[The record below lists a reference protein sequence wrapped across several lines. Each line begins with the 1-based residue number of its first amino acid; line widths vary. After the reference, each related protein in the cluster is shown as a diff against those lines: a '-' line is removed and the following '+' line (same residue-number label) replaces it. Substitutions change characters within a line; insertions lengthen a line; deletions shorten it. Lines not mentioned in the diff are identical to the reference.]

1 MKGKKPL
8 SLVAI
13 LVLFCL
19 PSLHPGDLEDTKSNG
34 LWKSSSMSEST
45 KSGVS
50 FGFPDGDFQFY
61 HMACTFQKQELKPF
75 TLTKVTINGEEV
87 RDFSISGIDDQT
99 VLLRGNQRRYPQ
111 YNRKVLAGKDLSV
124 KVRCAWQP
132 GKSYSLVL
140 SGKDEKGKTVIR
152 KIRGTPA
159 RRFGYWNPAWKYY
172 ATLIVR
178 EIAGF
183 RRTQEPVHLKLALY
197 TDRLTEPRREIRVV
211 EFDPD
216 RLDHPDGP
224 YREVPSQVYNV
235 STWNDEKLI
244 RKIEVDEKS
253 KERIVRYLP
262 TTTLEIAFFADV
274 DSRGEKVYL
283 MFYGNPG
290 APAPA
295 YQTDLKVSSPEIG
308 QTLENDM
315 MRVKLDDKSG
325 VIYNVFLKQGK
336 DVLLEHKLET
346 NGAVHWNPDA
356 YSPPHAWVH
365 TSDWD
370 KPNFEQVTGPIFHMT
385 KRWAP
390 LPHMDNTL
398 VNTTYIFYAGKPY
411 MISSSLTEILQD
423 FNGKAIRNG
432 EVVFNHEKLNEF
444 VYQTLSGEI
453 DEVKLENYP
462 RHPEHA
468 FDIPYDVPW
477 VAFINPSTRIGFAA
491 INLEVTS
498 TNRYGGMSDAEQP
511 YYYVNNGPWIYF
523 SRALNYTGGS
533 NNASRMIRF
542 AKGSMYY
549 ERTAFMPFV
558 LGESQADRYQ
568 SVREQDIL
576 LRHPLRVTYHLDTD
590 NRNNPAWLVPILT
603 EPFDEGVSGAVGGKK
618 E

>member
-1 MKGKKPL
+1 MKGKKAL

-13 LVLFCL
+13 LGLCYL
-19 PSLHPGDLEDTKSNG
+19 PSLYSRDREDIHKKGDPKGASIT
-34 LWKSSSMSEST
+34 EST
-45 KSGVS
+45 RYRVS
-50 FGFPDGDFQFY
+50 FGYPDGNFQFY
-61 HMACTFQKQELKPF
+61 YMARTFKREELKTF
-75 TLTKVTINGEEV
+75 TLTKVMINGEEV
-87 RDFSISGIDDQT
+87 RDFSISGIDDKT
-99 VLLRGNQRRYPQ
+99 ALLHGNQRRYPQ
-111 YNRKVLAGKDLSV
+111 YNRKVMADQDLSI
-124 KVRCAWQP
+124 KVRCAWQV
-132 GKSYSLVL
+132 GRSYSLVL
-140 SGKDEKGKTVIR
+140 SGKNAKGKTVIR
-152 KIRGTPA
+152 KTRGTPELK
-159 RRFGYWNPAWKYY
+159 FGYWNPSWKYY
-172 ATLIVR
+172 ATLVVR

-197 TDRLTEPRREIRVV
+197 TDRLTEPQREIRMV
-211 EFDPD
+211 EFDPE
-216 RLDHPDGP
+216 RLNTPDGP

-235 STWNDEKLI
+235 SSWNDEKLI

-253 KERIVRYLP
+253 KDRIVRYLP

-274 DSRGEKVYL
+274 DSHGEKVYL
-283 MFYGNPG
+283 MFYGNPS
-290 APAPA
+290 APSPV
-295 YQTDLKVSSPEIG
+295 YQTDLKVSSLEIG
-308 QTLENDM
+308 QTLENNM

-325 VIYNVFLKQGK
+325 VIYKVFLKQGK

-346 NGAVHWNPDA
+346 NGAVHWNPDV

-370 KPNFEQVTGPIFHMT
+370 KPNFEQITGPIFHMT

-444 VYQTLSGEI
+444 VYQAMTGEI

-468 FDIPYDVPW
+468 LDIPYDVPW
-477 VAFINPSTRIGFAA
+477 VAFINQSTRIGFAA

-549 ERTAFMPFV
+549 ERTAFMPFK
-558 LGESQADRYQ
+558 LGESQTDRYR
-568 SVREQDIL
+568 SVLEQDIL

-603 EPFDEGVSGAVGGKK
+603 EPFDEGVNGAVGGKK
-618 E
+618 Q